1 MLQLAN
7 MMDENSNQQLDETDR
22 AILRILQTDSQLTN
36 VELSGRVG
44 LSPTPCLRRVKRLE
58 EAGFISG
65 YRAEADRRK
74 LGYPIMAFVQITLNQ
89 QVESALEM
97 VETAVRERPEIINGY
112 LITGDSDYL
121 LQVVVKS
128 LDDYADFMRNHLT
141 KIPAIRNI
149 KSSFVLDNIVVNRPI
164 PV

>member
-1 MLQLAN
+1 MI
-7 MMDENSNQQLDETDR
+7 DENNTFQLDETDR

-112 LITGDSDYL
+112 LVTGDSDYL

-141 KIPAIRNI
+141 KIQAIRNI
-149 KSSFVLDNIVVNRPI
+149 KSSFVLDSIVVNRPI